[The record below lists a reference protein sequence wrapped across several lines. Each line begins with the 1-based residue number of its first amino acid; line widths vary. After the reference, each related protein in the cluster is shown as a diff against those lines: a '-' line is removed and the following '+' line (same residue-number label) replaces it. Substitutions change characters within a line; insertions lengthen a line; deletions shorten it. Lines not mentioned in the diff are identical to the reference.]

1 MAIQRLKNYQT
12 FSDPNSQPQSGVGF
26 DTVPTLKGKKSV
38 MNFENGRGGYGSI
51 SGTGSGIARL
61 SDPAAQQRIADQLA
75 MNANPDFQARMDEQ
89 SKIVDDRIAARLANE
104 NSARQAAMLSQQ
116 QPIQQIAMP
125 QLAGRSQEIQSMID
139 RANSAISNGSG
150 LEKKNAMKMLDSIM
164 GQEAQQQQNL
174 TAQQGQVMDMQR
186 AREQMQSQQQ
196 QNMAEQMARQSVS
209 EAGHAFSRQQLKDKF
224 GMDVALQQMKDQS
237 KLAKLASAPKALTP
251 YEKKSQQEQAKV
263 DIERGAER
271 DRYSKT
277 LNMLDDKSEFG
288 QNINNLISQ
297 STGSAVGAGIDALG
311 RSLGVTT
318 SGAKAASELT
328 PFANQLIMMMPR
340 GPGAQ
345 SDRDVKIASDMAGAI
360 ADTTRTVE
368 ERQAAFKGLKD
379 FYSTLAT
386 QYGYTEKQGQQPGQ
400 MTAPP
405 RATQVKPAGVADS
418 DWEEYLQATGG

>member
-1 MAIQRLKNYQT
+1 MLIMPRLKNNYQT
-12 FSDPNSQPQSGVGF
+12 FSDPNNQPMAGVGIEEI
-26 DTVPTLKGKKSV
+26 PTLKGKKRTT

-51 SGTGSGIARL
+51 SGTGAGMARL

-75 MNANPDFQARMDEQ
+75 TNANPEFQKRMAEQ
-89 SKIVDDRIAARLANE
+89 VKIVDDRIASRLANE
-104 NSARQAAMLSQQ
+104 NSARQAAMLGRQ
-116 QPIQQIAMP
+116 QPIQQIQMP
-125 QLAGRSQEIQSMID
+125 QLAGRSQEMQSMID

-186 AREQMQSQQQ
+186 AREQMQMQQQ
-196 QNMAEQMARQSVS
+196 QSVAEQLARQSES
-209 EAGHAFSRQQLKDKF
+209 AASREFSSQQLKDKF
-224 GMDVALQQMKDQS
+224 GMDVALQQMQDQS
-237 KLAKLASAPKALTP
+237 KLAALSATPKELTP
-251 YEKKSQQEQAKV
+251 YEKKSQQEQAKI

-277 LNMLDDKSEFG
+277 LSMLDDKSEFG
-288 QNINNLISQ
+288 KNINNLISQ
-297 STGSAVGAGIDALG
+297 STGSAFGAGIDALG
-311 RSLGVTT
+311 RSLGITM
-318 SGAKAASELT
+318 SGAKAAAELT
-328 PFANQLIMMMPR
+328 PFSNQLIMMMPR
-340 GPGAQ
+340 GPGPQ
-345 SDRDVKIASDMAGAI
+345 SDRDIKIATDMAAAI

-379 FYSTLAT
+379 FYSTLAA
-386 QYGYTEKQGQQPGQ
+386 QYGYVDKPGQ
-400 MTAPP
+400 MTAQP